1 MGKKKKK
8 SKRENKDSEFRRSIQ
23 CFAVYVMQGEYHI
36 YCAASEMMRPGNGLL
51 LLQSSSLHFLIN
63 TF

>member
-36 YCAASEMMRPGNGLL
+36 YCAASEMMRPGNGL
-51 LLQSSSLHFLIN
+51 
-63 TF
+63 